1 MNRDLPE
8 GVVDP
13 DGAGATSLAASEA
26 EDDAVR
32 DADTPADAAPAPDG
46 DAPDGFVESAQ
57 IQQGLDP
64 DLVTDEQADEQAE
77 DGA

>member
-46 DAPDGFVESAQ
+46 DSPDGFVESAE

-64 DLVTDEQADEQAE
+64 DVLTDEQAERRAE
-77 DGA
+77 

>member
-32 DADTPADAAPAPDG
+32 DADSPADVPMPDG
-46 DAPDGFVESAQ
+46 DSADGFVESAE

-64 DLVTDEQADEQAE
+64 DLVTDEQADEEEQR
-77 DGA
+77 

>member
-26 EDDAVR
+26 EDAAVR
-32 DADTPADAAPAPDG
+32 DADTPTDAAPAPDG
-46 DAPDGFVESAQ
+46 DAPDGFVESAE

-64 DLVTDEQADEQAE
+64 DLVTDEQADEE
-77 DGA
+77 ESR

>member
-8 GVVDP
+8 GVIDP

-26 EDDAVR
+26 QDDDVR
-32 DADTPADAAPAPDG
+32 RADSPAEPAPTPDG
-46 DAPDGFVESAQ
+46 DAPDGFVESAE

-64 DLVTDEQADEQAE
+64 DLVTDEQAEDER
-77 DGA
+77 

>member
-26 EDDAVR
+26 EDEAVR
-32 DADTPADAAPAPDG
+32 EADTPADAAPVPDG
-46 DAPDGFVESAQ
+46 DAPDGFVESAE

-64 DLVTDEQADEQAE
+64 DLLTDEQSDEQTE
-77 DGA
+77 GDR

>member
-13 DGAGATSLAASEA
+13 DGADRTSLAASEA

-32 DADTPADAAPAPDG
+32 TADTPADAAPAPDG
-46 DAPDGFVESAQ
+46 DAPNGFVESAE

-64 DLVTDEQADEQAE
+64 DLVTDEQAEDER
-77 DGA
+77 

>member
-1 MNRDLPE
+1 MSNDLPE

-13 DGAGATSLAASEA
+13 DGAAATSLAASEA
-26 EDDAVR
+26 ADADVR

-46 DAPDGFVESAQ
+46 DAPDQFVESAE

-64 DLVTDEQADEQAE
+64 DLVTDAQTEDEP
-77 DGA
+77 

>member
-32 DADTPADAAPAPDG
+32 DADTPADAAAMPDG
-46 DAPDGFVESAQ
+46 DSPDGFVESAE

-64 DLVTDEQADEQAE
+64 DLVTDEQADEEEQR
-77 DGA
+77 